1 VKLLKKE
8 KVFFTLQNLLLFVE
22 NERLANRGYPTDEN
36 QFIEMPR
43 GQSNNYC

>member
-8 KVFFTLQNLLLFVE
+8 KSFLLSRNLLLFVE

-43 GQSNNYC
+43 GQSNYYC